1 MKRKFLLLPVVIGAF
16 FLITACADSEKNDST
31 TPPAQTYSI
40 SGKIDYTGKAISSA
54 KVCLDVNNN
63 GLADDTACYDTTD
76 GNYNFTSANNPDYYP
91 LAAYIK
97 ESQSQQVN
105 AKITVG
111 STEYDSI
118 LYAPRGKT
126 DTISIATTLAKSLMD
141 KDSSLTLAGAENT
154 ADTIIQK
161 ADNPAVVLTVYNNA
175 LNTASNSID
184 ISTSIRGLIYVIT
197 NKLSSETNITNNTI
211 ISVTQ
216 EEVNNAN
223 NAIKTEDDKQPQNP
237 DKTPLERIST
247 ILDNAQEM
255 PVIDLTQEKMAYYPN
270 GEFYDGHFSN
280 GRPVFIIQ
288 NLDTSVF
295 LNTPINV
302 DIVFWYIGY
311 SDKKYRGSY
320 DNSERL
326 FYLESDDYFNY
337 SSIEPCSGIIEDTYI
352 TFNDENVIQAMMNNT
367 DCMVAFN
374 NPNPAIPNYLDYMA
388 NCLETAKNEG
398 FTPVKAKYRVDTNN
412 LTNYSCGNN
421 K

>member
-1 MKRKFLLLPVVIGAF
+1 M
-16 FLITACADSEKNDST
+16 TACADSEKNDST
-31 TPPAQTYSI
+31 TPPAQSYNIT
-40 SGKIDYTGKAISSA
+40 GKIDYAGKTISYA

-63 GLADDTACYDTTD
+63 GLADDTSCIDTAD
-76 GNYNFTSANNPDYYP
+76 NNYNFTSVDNPTSYS
-91 LAAYIK
+91 LVAFIK
-97 ESQSQQVN
+97 EANTAVN
-105 AKITVG
+105 AKIIVDNI
-111 STEYDSI
+111 EYDSI
-118 LYAPRGKT
+118 LYAPKGKT
-126 DTISIATTLAKSLMD
+126 DIISIATTFAKSLMD
-141 KDSSLTLAGAENT
+141 KDSSLTLADAENT

-175 LNTASNSID
+175 LNTAPNSID

-211 ISVTQ
+211 ISSVTQ
-216 EEVNNAN
+216 EEVNTAN
-223 NAIKTEDDKQPQNP
+223 EAIKAEDDK
-237 DKTPLERIST
+237 TPFDRIST

-270 GEFYDGHFSN
+270 GEFYDGHISN

-288 NLDTSVF
+288 NLDASVF

-311 SDKKYRGSY
+311 KKYRGSY
-320 DNSERL
+320 DYSERL

-337 SSIEPCSGIIEDTYI
+337 SSIEPCSGIVEDTYI
-352 TFNDENVIQAMMNNT
+352 TINDENMIQAMMNNA
-367 DCMVAFN
+367 DCMVAFR
-374 NPNPAIPNYLDYMA
+374 NPDPTVPNYLNYVA

>member
-1 MKRKFLLLPVVIGAF
+1 MKIKFLLLPVVIGAF
-16 FLITACADSEKNDST
+16 FLMTACADSEKNDST
-31 TPPAQTYSI
+31 TPPAQSYNIT
-40 SGKIDYTGKAISSA
+40 GKIDYAGKTISSA

-63 GLADDTACYDTTD
+63 GLADDNACVDTSNGEYT
-76 GNYNFTSANNPDYYP
+76 FTSSNNPAYYP
-91 LAAYIK
+91 LAAFIT
-97 ESQSQQVN
+97 EDTSAAVN
-105 AKITVG
+105 AKITVNN
-111 STEYDSI
+111 SDYDSI

-126 DTISIATTLAKSLMD
+126 ETISIATTLAKSLMD
-141 KDSSLTLAGAENT
+141 KDSSLTLADAENT

-175 LNTASNSID
+175 LYTALNNID

-197 NKLSSETNITNNTI
+197 NKLSNETNITNNTI

-216 EEVNNAN
+216 EEVNTAN
-223 NAIKTEDDKQPQNP
+223 EAIKAEDDKLPQNP
-237 DKTPLERIST
+237 DKTPFDRIST

-270 GEFYDGHFSN
+270 GEFTNGHFSN

-311 SDKKYRGSY
+311 KKYRGSY
-320 DNSERL
+320 DYSERL

-337 SSIEPCSGIIEDTYI
+337 SSIEPCSGIVEDTYI
-352 TFNDENVIQAMMNNT
+352 TINDENMIQAMMNNT
-367 DCMVAFN
+367 DCMVAFK
-374 NPNPAIPNYLDYMA
+374 NPNPAVPNYLNYVV

>member
-31 TPPAQTYSI
+31 TPPAQSYNIT
-40 SGKIDYTGKAISSA
+40 GKIDYAGKTISTA

-63 GLADDTACYDTTD
+63 GLADDTSCIDTAD
-76 GNYNFTSANNPDYYP
+76 NNYNFTSVDNPASYS
-91 LAAYIK
+91 LVAFIK
-97 ESQSQQVN
+97 EANTALN
-105 AKITVG
+105 AKIIVDNI
-111 STEYDSI
+111 EYDSI
-118 LYAPRGKT
+118 LYAPKGKT
-126 DTISIATTLAKSLMD
+126 DIISIATTFAKSLMD
-141 KDSSLTLAGAENT
+141 KDSSLTLADAENT

-175 LNTASNSID
+175 LNTALNNID

-216 EEVNNAN
+216 EEVNTAN
-223 NAIKTEDDKQPQNP
+223 DAIKAEDDKLPQNP
-237 DKTPLERIST
+237 DKTPFDRIST

-326 FYLESDDYFNY
+326 FYLENDDYFNY

-352 TFNDENVIQAMMNNT
+352 TFNDENVIQAMMNNA

-374 NPNPAIPNYLDYMA
+374 NPNPAVPNYLNYVA

>member
-1 MKRKFLLLPVVIGAF
+1 MKIKFLLLPVVIGAF
-16 FLITACADSEKNDST
+16 FLMTACADSEKNDST
-31 TPPAQTYSI
+31 TPPAQSYNIT
-40 SGKIDYTGKAISSA
+40 GKIDYAGKTISYA

-63 GLADDTACYDTTD
+63 GLADDTSCIDTAD
-76 GNYNFTSANNPDYYP
+76 NNYNFTSVDNPTSYS
-91 LAAYIK
+91 LVAFIK
-97 ESQSQQVN
+97 EANTAVN
-105 AKITVG
+105 AKIIVDNI
-111 STEYDSI
+111 EYDSI
-118 LYAPRGKT
+118 LYAPKGKT
-126 DTISIATTLAKSLMD
+126 DIISIATTFAKSLMD
-141 KDSSLTLAGAENT
+141 KDSSLTLADAENT

-216 EEVNNAN
+216 EEVNTAN
-223 NAIKTEDDKQPQNP
+223 EAIKAEDDKLPQNP
-237 DKTPLERIST
+237 DKTPFDRIST

-270 GEFYDGHFSN
+270 GEFYDGHYSN

-311 SDKKYRGSY
+311 KKYRGSY
-320 DNSERL
+320 DYSERL

-337 SSIEPCSGIIEDTYI
+337 SSIEPCSGIVEDTYI
-352 TFNDENVIQAMMNNT
+352 TINDENMIQAMMNNA
-367 DCMVAFN
+367 DCMVAFK
-374 NPNPAIPNYLDYMA
+374 NPDPAVPNYLNYVA

>member
-1 MKRKFLLLPVVIGAF
+1 M
-16 FLITACADSEKNDST
+16 TACADSEKNDST
-31 TPPAQTYSI
+31 TPPAQSYNIT
-40 SGKIDYTGKAISSA
+40 GKIDYAGKTISTA

-63 GLADDTACYDTTD
+63 GLADDTSCIDTAD
-76 GNYNFTSANNPDYYP
+76 NNYNFTSVDNPTSYS
-91 LAAYIK
+91 LVAFIK
-97 ESQSQQVN
+97 EANTAVN
-105 AKITVG
+105 AKIIVDNI
-111 STEYDSI
+111 EYDSI
-118 LYAPRGKT
+118 LYAPKGKT
-126 DTISIATTLAKSLMD
+126 DIISIATTFAKSLMD
-141 KDSSLTLAGAENT
+141 KDSSLTLADAENT

-161 ADNPAVVLTVYNNA
+161 ADNPAVMLTVYNNA
-175 LNTASNSID
+175 LYTALNNID
-184 ISTSIRGLIYVIT
+184 ISTSIRGLVYVIT
-197 NKLSSETNITNNTI
+197 NKLSNETNITNNTI

-216 EEVNNAN
+216 EEVNTAN
-223 NAIKTEDDKQPQNP
+223 EAIKAEDDKLPQNP
-237 DKTPLERIST
+237 DKTPFDRIST

-295 LNTPINV
+295 FNTPINI

-311 SDKKYRGSY
+311 PYKKYRGSY

-326 FYLESDDYFNY
+326 FYLENDDYFNY

-367 DCMVAFN
+367 DCMVAFK
-374 NPNPAIPNYLDYMA
+374 NPNPAVPNYLNYVA

>member
-1 MKRKFLLLPVVIGAF
+1 MKIKFLLLPVVIGAF
-16 FLITACADSEKNDST
+16 FLMTACADSENNNNT
-31 TPPAQTYSI
+31 TPPAQSYNIT
-40 SGKIDYTGKAISSA
+40 GKIDYAGKTISYA

-63 GLADDTACYDTTD
+63 GLADDTSCIDTAD
-76 GNYNFTSANNPDYYP
+76 NNYNFTSVDNPTSYS
-91 LAAYIK
+91 LVAFIK
-97 ESQSQQVN
+97 EANTAVN
-105 AKITVG
+105 AKIIVDNI
-111 STEYDSI
+111 EYDSI
-118 LYAPRGKT
+118 LYAPKGKT
-126 DTISIATTLAKSLMD
+126 DIISIATTFAKSLMD
-141 KDSSLTLAGAENT
+141 KDSSLTLANAENT

-216 EEVNNAN
+216 EEVNTAN
-223 NAIKTEDDKQPQNP
+223 EAIKAEDDK
-237 DKTPLERIST
+237 TPFDRIST

-311 SDKKYRGSY
+311 KKYRGSY
-320 DNSERL
+320 DYSERL

-337 SSIEPCSGIIEDTYI
+337 SSIEPCSGIVEDTYI
-352 TFNDENVIQAMMNNT
+352 TINDENMIQAMMNNT
-367 DCMVAFN
+367 DCMVAFK
-374 NPNPAIPNYLDYMA
+374 NPNPAVPNYLNYVA

>member
-1 MKRKFLLLPVVIGAF
+1 M
-16 FLITACADSEKNDST
+16 TACADSEKNDST
-31 TPPAQTYSI
+31 TPPAQSYNIT
-40 SGKIDYTGKAISSA
+40 GKIDYAGKTISYA

-63 GLADDTACYDTTD
+63 GLADDTSCVDTVD
-76 GNYNFTSANNPDYYP
+76 NNYNFTSVDNPASYS
-91 LAAYIK
+91 LVAFIK
-97 ESQSQQVN
+97 EANTAVN
-105 AKITVG
+105 AKIIVDNI
-111 STEYDSI
+111 EYDSI
-118 LYAPRGKT
+118 LYAPKGKT
-126 DTISIATTLAKSLMD
+126 DIISIATTFAKSLMD
-141 KDSSLTLAGAENT
+141 KDSSLTLADAENT

-161 ADNPAVVLTVYNNA
+161 ADNPAVVLTVYNNS
-175 LNTASNSID
+175 LYNASYSID
-184 ISTSIRGLIYVIT
+184 FSTSIRGLVYVIT
-197 NKLSSETNITNNTI
+197 NKLSSETNITNNTLI
-211 ISVTQ
+211 LVTQ
-216 EEVNNAN
+216 EEVHTAN
-223 NAIKTEDDKQPQNP
+223 EAIKAEDDKLPQNP
-237 DKTPLERIST
+237 DKTPLDRIST

-255 PVIDLTQEKMAYYPN
+255 QVIDLTKEKMAYYPN

-337 SSIEPCSGIIEDTYI
+337 SSIEPCSGIVEDTYI
-352 TFNDENVIQAMMNNT
+352 TFNDENVIQAMMNNA
-367 DCMVAFN
+367 DCMIAFN
-374 NPNPAIPNYLDYMA
+374 NPNPAVPNYLNYMA

>member
-1 MKRKFLLLPVVIGAF
+1 M
-16 FLITACADSEKNDST
+16 TACADSEKNDST
-31 TPPAQTYSI
+31 TPPAQSYNIT
-40 SGKIDYTGKAISSA
+40 GKIDYAGKTISYA

-63 GLADDTACYDTTD
+63 GLADDTSCIDTAD
-76 GNYNFTSANNPDYYP
+76 NNYNFTSVDNPTSYS
-91 LAAYIK
+91 LVAFIK
-97 ESQSQQVN
+97 EANSAVN
-105 AKITVG
+105 AKIIVDNI
-111 STEYDSI
+111 EYDSI
-118 LYAPRGKT
+118 LYAPKGKT
-126 DTISIATTLAKSLMD
+126 DIISIATTFAKSLMD
-141 KDSSLTLAGAENT
+141 KDSSLTLADAENT

-216 EEVNNAN
+216 EEVNTAN
-223 NAIKTEDDKQPQNP
+223 DAIKAEDDKLPQNP
-237 DKTPLERIST
+237 DKTPLERIFT
-247 ILDNAQEM
+247 ILDNAQEI
-255 PVIDLTQEKMAYYPN
+255 PVIDLTKEKMAYYPN

-288 NLDTSVF
+288 NLNASVF
-295 LNTPINV
+295 FNTPINI

-311 SDKKYRGSY
+311 PYKKYRGSY

-326 FYLESDDYFNY
+326 FYLENDDYFNY
-337 SSIEPCSGIIEDTYI
+337 SSIEPCSGIVEDTYI
-352 TFNDENVIQAMMNNT
+352 TYTNENILQTMMNNA
-367 DCMVAFN
+367 DCMIAFN
-374 NPNPAIPNYLDYMA
+374 NPNPAVPNYLNYMA
-388 NCLETAKNEG
+388 NCLETIKNEG
-398 FTPVKAKYRVDTNN
+398 FNPVKAKYKVDTNN

>member
-16 FLITACADSEKNDST
+16 FLMTACADSEKNNST
-31 TPPAQTYSI
+31 TPPAQSYNIT
-40 SGKIDYTGKAISSA
+40 GKIDYAGKTISYA

-63 GLADDTACYDTTD
+63 GLADDTSCIDTAD
-76 GNYNFTSANNPDYYP
+76 NNYNFTSVDNPASYS
-91 LAAYIK
+91 LVAFIK
-97 ESQSQQVN
+97 EANTAVN
-105 AKITVG
+105 AKIIVDNI
-111 STEYDSI
+111 EYDSI
-118 LYAPRGKT
+118 LYAPKGKT
-126 DTISIATTLAKSLMD
+126 DIISIATTFAKSLMD
-141 KDSSLTLAGAENT
+141 KDSSLTLADAENT

-216 EEVNNAN
+216 EEVNTAN
-223 NAIKTEDDKQPQNP
+223 EAIKAEDDKLPQNP
-237 DKTPLERIST
+237 DKTPFDRIST

-288 NLDTSVF
+288 NLDASVF

-352 TFNDENVIQAMMNNT
+352 TFNDENILQTMMNNA
-367 DCMVAFN
+367 DCMVAFK
-374 NPNPAIPNYLDYMA
+374 NPNPAVPNYLNYMA
-388 NCLETAKNEG
+388 NCLETVKKEG

>member
-1 MKRKFLLLPVVIGAF
+1 M
-16 FLITACADSEKNDST
+16 TACADSEKNNST
-31 TPPAQTYSI
+31 TPPTQSYNIT
-40 SGKIDYTGKAISSA
+40 GKIDYAGKTISYA

-63 GLADDTACYDTTD
+63 GLADDTSCIDTAD
-76 GNYNFTSANNPDYYP
+76 NNYNFTSVDNPTSYS
-91 LAAYIK
+91 LVAFIK
-97 ESQSQQVN
+97 EANTAVN
-105 AKITVG
+105 AKIIVDNI
-111 STEYDSI
+111 EYDSI
-118 LYAPRGKT
+118 LYAPKSKT
-126 DTISIATTLAKSLMD
+126 DIISIATTFAKSLMD
-141 KDSSLTLAGAENT
+141 KDSSLTLADAENT

-216 EEVNNAN
+216 EEVNTAN
-223 NAIKTEDDKQPQNP
+223 EAIKAEDDK
-237 DKTPLERIST
+237 TPFDRIST

-270 GEFYDGHFSN
+270 GEFTNGHFSN

-311 SDKKYRGSY
+311 KKYRGSY
-320 DNSERL
+320 DYSERL

-337 SSIEPCSGIIEDTYI
+337 SSIEPCSGIVEDTYI
-352 TFNDENVIQAMMNNT
+352 TINDENMIKAMMNNA
-367 DCMVAFN
+367 DCMVAFK
-374 NPNPAIPNYLDYMA
+374 NPNPAVPNYLNYVA

>member
-1 MKRKFLLLPVVIGAF
+1 MKIKFLLLPVVIGAF
-16 FLITACADSEKNDST
+16 FLMTACADSEKNDST
-31 TPPAQTYSI
+31 TPPAQSYNIT
-40 SGKIDYTGKAISSA
+40 GKIDYEGKTISSA

-63 GLADDTACYDTTD
+63 GLADDNACVDTINGEYT
-76 GNYNFTSANNPDYYP
+76 FTSSNNPAYYP
-91 LAAYIK
+91 LAAFIT
-97 ESQSQQVN
+97 EDTSAAVN
-105 AKITVG
+105 AKIMVDNN
-111 STEYDSI
+111 EYDSI

-126 DTISIATTLAKSLMD
+126 DTISITTTLAKSLMD
-141 KDSSLTLAGAENT
+141 KDSALSLNNAET
-154 ADTIIQK
+154 QAEEIVKK
-161 ADNPAVVLTVYNNA
+161 AESPATVLTVYNNA
-175 LNTASNSID
+175 LNSANITN
-184 ISTSIRGLIYVIT
+184 ISTSIRGLVNVIT
-197 NKLSSETNITNNTI
+197 DKLNKETNITDNTNI
-211 ISVTQ
+211 TVSQ
-216 EEVNNAN
+216 EEVNTAN
-223 NAIKTEDDKQPQNP
+223 EAIKAEDDKLPQNP
-237 DKTPLERIST
+237 DKTPFDRIST

-288 NLDTSVF
+288 NLDASVF

-311 SDKKYRGSY
+311 KKYRGSY
-320 DNSERL
+320 DYSERL

-337 SSIEPCSGIIEDTYI
+337 SSIEPCSGIVEDTYI
-352 TFNDENVIQAMMNNT
+352 TINDENMIQAMMNNT
-367 DCMVAFN
+367 DCMVAFK
-374 NPNPAIPNYLDYMA
+374 NPDPAVPNYLNYVA

>member
-1 MKRKFLLLPVVIGAF
+1 M
-16 FLITACADSEKNDST
+16 TACADSENNNNT
-31 TPPAQTYSI
+31 TPPAQSYNIT
-40 SGKIDYTGKAISSA
+40 GKIDYAGKTISYA

-63 GLADDTACYDTTD
+63 GLADDTSCIDTAD
-76 GNYNFTSANNPDYYP
+76 NNYNFTSVDNPTSYS
-91 LAAYIK
+91 LVAFIK
-97 ESQSQQVN
+97 EANTAVN
-105 AKITVG
+105 AKIIVDNI
-111 STEYDSI
+111 EYDSI
-118 LYAPRGKT
+118 LYAPKGKT
-126 DTISIATTLAKSLMD
+126 DIISIATTFAKSLMD
-141 KDSSLTLAGAENT
+141 KDSSLTLANAENT

-216 EEVNNAN
+216 EEVNTAN
-223 NAIKTEDDKQPQNP
+223 EAIKAEDDK
-237 DKTPLERIST
+237 TPFDRIST

-311 SDKKYRGSY
+311 KKYRGSY
-320 DNSERL
+320 DYSERL

-337 SSIEPCSGIIEDTYI
+337 SSIEPCSGIVEDTYI
-352 TFNDENVIQAMMNNT
+352 TINDENMIQAMMNNT
-367 DCMVAFN
+367 DCMVAFK
-374 NPNPAIPNYLDYMA
+374 NPNPAVPNYLNYVA

>member
-1 MKRKFLLLPVVIGAF
+1 M
-16 FLITACADSEKNDST
+16 TACADSEKNDST
-31 TPPAQTYSI
+31 TPPAQSYNIT
-40 SGKIDYTGKAISSA
+40 GKIDYAGKTISYA

-63 GLADDTACYDTTD
+63 GLADDTSCIDTAD
-76 GNYNFTSANNPDYYP
+76 NNYNFTSVDNPTSYS
-91 LAAYIK
+91 LVAFIK
-97 ESQSQQVN
+97 EANTAVN
-105 AKITVG
+105 AKIIVDNI
-111 STEYDSI
+111 EYDSI
-118 LYAPRGKT
+118 LYAPKGKT
-126 DTISIATTLAKSLMD
+126 DIISIATTFAKSLMD
-141 KDSSLTLAGAENT
+141 KDSSLTLADAENT

-161 ADNPAVVLTVYNNA
+161 ADNPEIVLTVYNNA

-197 NKLSSETNITNNTI
+197 NKLSSETNITNNTN

-216 EEVNNAN
+216 EEVNTAN
-223 NAIKTEDDKQPQNP
+223 EAIKAEDDK
-237 DKTPLERIST
+237 TPFDRIST

-280 GRPVFIIQ
+280 GRPVFIVQ

-311 SDKKYRGSY
+311 PYKKYRGSY
-320 DNSERL
+320 DYSERL

-337 SSIEPCSGIIEDTYI
+337 SSIEPCSGIVEDTYI
-352 TFNDENVIQAMMNNT
+352 TFNENMIQAMMNNA
-367 DCMVAFN
+367 DCMVAFR
-374 NPNPAIPNYLDYMA
+374 NPDPAVPNYLNYVA

>member
-1 MKRKFLLLPVVIGAF
+1 MKKKFLLISAIIGVY
-16 FLITACADSEKNDST
+16 FLISACADSEKNDNT
-31 TPPAQTYSI
+31 TPPAQSYNVTGI
-40 SGKIDYTGKAISSA
+40 IDYAGKTISYA

-63 GLADDTACYDTTD
+63 GLADDTSCIDTAD
-76 GNYNFTSANNPDYYP
+76 NNYNFTSVDNPASYS
-91 LAAYIK
+91 LVAFIK
-97 ESQSQQVN
+97 EANTAVN
-105 AKITVG
+105 AKIIVDNI
-111 STEYDSI
+111 EYDSI
-118 LYAPRGKT
+118 LYAPKGKT
-126 DTISIATTLAKSLMD
+126 DIISIATTFAKSLMD
-141 KDSSLTLAGAENT
+141 KDSSLTLADAENT

-211 ISVTQ
+211 ISSVTQ
-216 EEVNNAN
+216 EEVNTAN
-223 NAIKTEDDKQPQNP
+223 EAIKAEDDK
-237 DKTPLERIST
+237 TPFDRIST

-311 SDKKYRGSY
+311 KKYRGSY
-320 DNSERL
+320 DYSERL
-326 FYLESDDYFNY
+326 FYLENDDYFNY
-337 SSIEPCSGIIEDTYI
+337 SSIEPCSGIVEDTYI
-352 TFNDENVIQAMMNNT
+352 TINDENMIQAMMNNT
-367 DCMVAFN
+367 DCMVAFK
-374 NPNPAIPNYLDYMA
+374 NPDPAVPNYLNYVA

>member
-16 FLITACADSEKNDST
+16 FLMTACADSEKNDST
-31 TPPAQTYSI
+31 TPPAQSYNIT
-40 SGKIDYTGKAISSA
+40 GKIDYAGKTISTA

-63 GLADDTACYDTTD
+63 GLADDTSCVDTAD
-76 GNYNFTSANNPDYYP
+76 NNYNFTSVDNPASYS
-91 LAAYIK
+91 LVAFIK
-97 ESQSQQVN
+97 EANTAVN
-105 AKITVG
+105 AKIIVDNI
-111 STEYDSI
+111 EYDSI
-118 LYAPRGKT
+118 LYAPKGKT
-126 DTISIATTLAKSLMD
+126 DIISIATTFAKSLMD
-141 KDSSLTLAGAENT
+141 KDSSLTLADAENT

-216 EEVNNAN
+216 EEVNTAN
-223 NAIKTEDDKQPQNP
+223 EAIKAEDDKLPQNP
-237 DKTPLERIST
+237 DKTPFDRIST

-280 GRPVFIIQ
+280 DRPVFIIQ
-288 NLDTSVF
+288 NLDASVF

-352 TFNDENVIQAMMNNT
+352 TFNDENILQTMMNNA
-367 DCMVAFN
+367 DCMVAFKDT
-374 NPNPAIPNYLDYMA
+374 NPAVPNYLNYMA
-388 NCLETAKNEG
+388 NCLETVKKEG

>member
-1 MKRKFLLLPVVIGAF
+1 M
-16 FLITACADSEKNDST
+16 TACADSEKNDST
-31 TPPAQTYSI
+31 TPPAQSYNIT
-40 SGKIDYTGKAISSA
+40 GKIDYAGKTISYA

-63 GLADDTACYDTTD
+63 GLADDTSCIDTAD
-76 GNYNFTSANNPDYYP
+76 NNYNFTSVDNPTSYS
-91 LAAYIK
+91 LVAFIK
-97 ESQSQQVN
+97 EANTAVN
-105 AKITVG
+105 AKIIVDNI
-111 STEYDSI
+111 EYDSI
-118 LYAPRGKT
+118 LYAPKGKT
-126 DTISIATTLAKSLMD
+126 DIISIATTFAKSLMD
-141 KDSSLTLAGAENT
+141 KDSSLTLADAENT

-216 EEVNNAN
+216 EEVNTAN
-223 NAIKTEDDKQPQNP
+223 EAIKAEDDK
-237 DKTPLERIST
+237 TPFDRIST

-288 NLDTSVF
+288 NLDASVF

-311 SDKKYRGSY
+311 KKYRGSY
-320 DNSERL
+320 DYSERL

-337 SSIEPCSGIIEDTYI
+337 SSIEPCSGIVEDTYI
-352 TFNDENVIQAMMNNT
+352 TINDENMIQAMMNNT
-367 DCMVAFN
+367 DCMVAFR
-374 NPNPAIPNYLDYMA
+374 NPDPAVPNYLNYVA

>member
-1 MKRKFLLLPVVIGAF
+1 MKIKFLLLPVVIGAF
-16 FLITACADSEKNDST
+16 FLMTACADSENNNNT
-31 TPPAQTYSI
+31 TPPAQSYNIT
-40 SGKIDYTGKAISSA
+40 GKIDYAGKTISYA

-63 GLADDTACYDTTD
+63 GLADDTSCIDTAD
-76 GNYNFTSANNPDYYP
+76 NNYNFTSVDNPTSYS
-91 LAAYIK
+91 LVAFIK
-97 ESQSQQVN
+97 EANTAVN
-105 AKITVG
+105 AKIIVDNI
-111 STEYDSI
+111 EYDSI
-118 LYAPRGKT
+118 LYAPKGKT
-126 DTISIATTLAKSLMD
+126 DIISIATTFAKSLMD
-141 KDSSLTLAGAENT
+141 KDSSLTLANAENT

-216 EEVNNAN
+216 EEVNTAN
-223 NAIKTEDDKQPQNP
+223 EAIKAEDDK
-237 DKTPLERIST
+237 TPFDRIST

-311 SDKKYRGSY
+311 KKYRGSY
-320 DNSERL
+320 DYSERL

-337 SSIEPCSGIIEDTYI
+337 SSIEPCSGIVEDTYI
-352 TFNDENVIQAMMNNT
+352 TINDENMIQAMMNNT
-367 DCMVAFN
+367 DCMVAFK
-374 NPNPAIPNYLDYMA
+374 NPDPAVPNYLNYVA

>member
-1 MKRKFLLLPVVIGAF
+1 MKIKFLLLPVVIGAF
-16 FLITACADSEKNDST
+16 FLMTACADSEKNNST
-31 TPPAQTYSI
+31 TPPTQSYNIT
-40 SGKIDYTGKAISSA
+40 GKIDYAGKTISYA

-63 GLADDTACYDTTD
+63 GLADDTSCIDTAD
-76 GNYNFTSANNPDYYP
+76 NNYNFTSVDNPTSYS
-91 LAAYIK
+91 LVAFIK
-97 ESQSQQVN
+97 EANTAVN
-105 AKITVG
+105 AKIIVDNI
-111 STEYDSI
+111 EYDSI
-118 LYAPRGKT
+118 LYAPKSKT
-126 DTISIATTLAKSLMD
+126 DIISIATTFAKSLMD
-141 KDSSLTLAGAENT
+141 KDSSLTLADAENT

-216 EEVNNAN
+216 EEVNTAN
-223 NAIKTEDDKQPQNP
+223 EAIKAEDDK
-237 DKTPLERIST
+237 TPFDRIST

-270 GEFYDGHFSN
+270 GEFTNGHFSN

-311 SDKKYRGSY
+311 KKYRGSY
-320 DNSERL
+320 DYSERL

-337 SSIEPCSGIIEDTYI
+337 SSIEPCSGIVEDTYI
-352 TFNDENVIQAMMNNT
+352 TINDENMIKAMMNNA
-367 DCMVAFN
+367 DCMVAFK
-374 NPNPAIPNYLDYMA
+374 NPNPAVPNYLNYVA

>member
-1 MKRKFLLLPVVIGAF
+1 MKKKFLLISAIIGVY
-16 FLITACADSEKNDST
+16 FLISACADSEKNDNT
-31 TPPAQTYSI
+31 TPPAQSYNIT
-40 SGKIDYTGKAISSA
+40 GKIDYAGKTISYA

-63 GLADDTACYDTTD
+63 GLADDTSCIDTAD
-76 GNYNFTSANNPDYYP
+76 NNYNFTSVDNPASYS
-91 LAAYIK
+91 LVAFIK
-97 ESQSQQVN
+97 EANTAVN
-105 AKITVG
+105 AKIIVDNI
-111 STEYDSI
+111 EYDSI
-118 LYAPRGKT
+118 LYAPKGKT
-126 DTISIATTLAKSLMD
+126 DIISIATTFAKSLMD
-141 KDSSLTLAGAENT
+141 KDSSLTLADAENT

-216 EEVNNAN
+216 EEVNTAN
-223 NAIKTEDDKQPQNP
+223 EAIKAEDDKLPQNP
-237 DKTPLERIST
+237 DKTPFDRIST

-255 PVIDLTQEKMAYYPN
+255 PVIDLTKEKMAYYPN

-311 SDKKYRGSY
+311 KKYRGSY
-320 DNSERL
+320 DYSERL

-337 SSIEPCSGIIEDTYI
+337 SSIEPCSGIVEDTYI
-352 TFNDENVIQAMMNNT
+352 TINDENMIQAMMNNT
-367 DCMVAFN
+367 DCMVAFK
-374 NPNPAIPNYLDYMA
+374 NPNPAVPNYLNYVA

>member
-31 TPPAQTYSI
+31 TPPAQSYNIT
-40 SGKIDYTGKAISSA
+40 GKIDYAGKTISTA

-63 GLADDTACYDTTD
+63 GLADDTSCIDTAD
-76 GNYNFTSANNPDYYP
+76 NNYNFTSVDNPASYS
-91 LAAYIK
+91 LVAFIK
-97 ESQSQQVN
+97 EANTALN
-105 AKITVG
+105 AKIIVDNI
-111 STEYDSI
+111 EYDSI
-118 LYAPRGKT
+118 LYAPKGKT
-126 DTISIATTLAKSLMD
+126 DIISIATTFAKSLMD
-141 KDSSLTLAGAENT
+141 KDSSLTLADAENT

-175 LNTASNSID
+175 LNTALNNID

-216 EEVNNAN
+216 EEVNTAN
-223 NAIKTEDDKQPQNP
+223 DAIKAEDDKLPQNP
-237 DKTPLERIST
+237 DKTPFDRIST

-255 PVIDLTQEKMAYYPN
+255 QVIDLTQEKMAYYPN
-270 GEFYDGHFSN
+270 GEFYDGHYSN

-288 NLDTSVF
+288 NLDASVF

-352 TFNDENVIQAMMNNT
+352 TFNDENVIQAMMNNA

-374 NPNPAIPNYLDYMA
+374 NPNPAVPNYLNYMA
-388 NCLETAKNEG
+388 NCLETAKKEG

>member
-1 MKRKFLLLPVVIGAF
+1 MKKNILFAVPLMTALLIS
-16 FLITACADSEKNDST
+16 ACADNGDDNNTS
-31 TPPAQTYSI
+31 PAPQTYSI
-40 SGKIDYTGKAISSA
+40 SGKIDYAGKAISSA

-76 GNYNFTSANNPDYYP
+76 GNYNFTAANNPAYYP

-97 ESQSQQVN
+97 ER
-105 AKITVG
+105 

-141 KDSSLTLAGAENT
+141 KDSSLSLTDAE
-154 ADTIIQK
+154 ARAEEIVKK
-161 ADNPAVVLTVYNNA
+161 ADSPATVLTVYNAA
-175 LNTASNSID
+175 LNDSSTNID

-270 GEFYDGHFSN
+270 GEFTNGHNSN

-320 DNSERL
+320 DYSERL

-337 SSIEPCSGIIEDTYI
+337 SSIKPCSGIIEDTYI
-352 TFNDENVIQAMMNNT
+352 TFNDENMFDTMVSQ
-367 DCMVAFN
+367 DCIIAFK
-374 NPNPAIPNYLDYMA
+374 NPNPAVPNYLNYMA

>member
-1 MKRKFLLLPVVIGAF
+1 MKIKFLLLPVVIGVF
-16 FLITACADSEKNDST
+16 FLMTACADSEKNDST
-31 TPPAQTYSI
+31 TPPAQSYNIT
-40 SGKIDYTGKAISSA
+40 GKIDYAGKTISYA

-63 GLADDTACYDTTD
+63 GLADDTSCIDTAD
-76 GNYNFTSANNPDYYP
+76 NNYNFTSVDNPTSYS
-91 LAAYIK
+91 LVAFIK
-97 ESQSQQVN
+97 EANTAVN
-105 AKITVG
+105 AKIIVDNI
-111 STEYDSI
+111 EYDSI
-118 LYAPRGKT
+118 LYAPKGKT
-126 DTISIATTLAKSLMD
+126 DIISIATTFAKSLMD
-141 KDSSLTLAGAENT
+141 KDSSLTLADAENT

-216 EEVNNAN
+216 EEVNTAN
-223 NAIKTEDDKQPQNP
+223 DAIKAEDDKLPQNP
-237 DKTPLERIST
+237 DKTPFDRIST

-270 GEFYDGHFSN
+270 GEFYDGHYSN

-311 SDKKYRGSY
+311 KKYRGSY
-320 DNSERL
+320 DYSERL

-337 SSIEPCSGIIEDTYI
+337 SSIEPCSGIVEDTYI
-352 TFNDENVIQAMMNNT
+352 TFNDENMIQAMMNNA
-367 DCMVAFN
+367 DCMVAFK
-374 NPNPAIPNYLDYMA
+374 NPDPAVPNYLNYVA

>member
-1 MKRKFLLLPVVIGAF
+1 MKIKFLLLPVVIGAF
-16 FLITACADSEKNDST
+16 FLMTACADSEKNDST
-31 TPPAQTYSI
+31 TPPAQSYNIT
-40 SGKIDYTGKAISSA
+40 GKIDYAGKTISYA

-63 GLADDTACYDTTD
+63 GLADDTSCIDTAD
-76 GNYNFTSANNPDYYP
+76 NNYNFTSVDNPTSYS
-91 LAAYIK
+91 LVAFIK
-97 ESQSQQVN
+97 EANTAVN
-105 AKITVG
+105 AKIIVDNI
-111 STEYDSI
+111 EYDSI
-118 LYAPRGKT
+118 LYAPKGKT
-126 DTISIATTLAKSLMD
+126 DIISIATTFAKSLMD
-141 KDSSLTLAGAENT
+141 KDSSLTLADAENT

-216 EEVNNAN
+216 EEVNTAN
-223 NAIKTEDDKQPQNP
+223 EAIKAEDDKLPQNP
-237 DKTPLERIST
+237 DKTPFDRIST

-311 SDKKYRGSY
+311 PYKKYRGSY

-352 TFNDENVIQAMMNNT
+352 TFNDENILQAMMNNA
-367 DCMVAFN
+367 DCMVAFK
-374 NPNPAIPNYLDYMA
+374 NPDPAVPNYLNYMA

>member
-1 MKRKFLLLPVVIGAF
+1 M
-16 FLITACADSEKNDST
+16 TACADSEKNDST
-31 TPPAQTYSI
+31 TPPAQSYNIT
-40 SGKIDYTGKAISSA
+40 GKIDYAGKTISYA

-63 GLADDTACYDTTD
+63 GLADDTSCIDTAD
-76 GNYNFTSANNPDYYP
+76 NNYNFTSVDNPTSYS
-91 LAAYIK
+91 LVAFIK
-97 ESQSQQVN
+97 EANTAVN
-105 AKITVG
+105 AKIIVDNI
-111 STEYDSI
+111 EYDSI
-118 LYAPRGKT
+118 LYAPKGKT
-126 DTISIATTLAKSLMD
+126 DIISIATTFAKSLMD
-141 KDSSLTLAGAENT
+141 KDSSLTLADAENT

-216 EEVNNAN
+216 EEVNTAN
-223 NAIKTEDDKQPQNP
+223 EAIKAEDDKLPQNP
-237 DKTPLERIST
+237 DKTPFDRIST

-311 SDKKYRGSY
+311 PYKKYRGSY

-352 TFNDENVIQAMMNNT
+352 TFNDENILQAMMNNA
-367 DCMVAFN
+367 DCMVAFK
-374 NPNPAIPNYLDYMA
+374 NPDPAVPNYLNYMA

>member
-1 MKRKFLLLPVVIGAF
+1 M
-16 FLITACADSEKNDST
+16 TACADSEKNDST
-31 TPPAQTYSI
+31 TPPAQSYNIT
-40 SGKIDYTGKAISSA
+40 GKIDYAGKTISYA

-63 GLADDTACYDTTD
+63 GLADDTSCIDTAD
-76 GNYNFTSANNPDYYP
+76 NNYNFTSVDNPASYS
-91 LAAYIK
+91 LVAFIK
-97 ESQSQQVN
+97 ESNTAVN
-105 AKITVG
+105 AKIIIDNI
-111 STEYDSI
+111 EYDSI
-118 LYAPRGKT
+118 LYAPKGKT
-126 DTISIATTLAKSLMD
+126 DIISIATTFAKSLMD
-141 KDSSLTLAGAENT
+141 KDSSLTLADAENT

-175 LNTASNSID
+175 LYTASNSID

-197 NKLSSETNITNNTI
+197 NKLSSETNITNNTN

-216 EEVNNAN
+216 EEVNTAN
-223 NAIKTEDDKQPQNP
+223 EAIKAEDDK
-237 DKTPLERIST
+237 TPFDRIST

-270 GEFYDGHFSN
+270 GEFYDGHVSN

-288 NLDTSVF
+288 NLDKSVF

-311 SDKKYRGSY
+311 KKYRGSY
-320 DNSERL
+320 DYSERL

-337 SSIEPCSGIIEDTYI
+337 SSIEPCSGIVEDTYI
-352 TFNDENVIQAMMNNT
+352 TINDENMIQAMMNNA
-367 DCMVAFN
+367 DCMVAFR
-374 NPNPAIPNYLDYMA
+374 NPDPAVPNYLNYVA

>member
-1 MKRKFLLLPVVIGAF
+1 M
-16 FLITACADSEKNDST
+16 TACADSEKNDST
-31 TPPAQTYSI
+31 TPPAQSYNIT
-40 SGKIDYTGKAISSA
+40 GKIDYEGKTISSA

-63 GLADDTACYDTTD
+63 GLADDNACVDTINGEYT
-76 GNYNFTSANNPDYYP
+76 FTSSNNPAYYP
-91 LAAYIK
+91 LAAFIT
-97 ESQSQQVN
+97 EDTSAAVN
-105 AKITVG
+105 AKIMVDNN
-111 STEYDSI
+111 EYDSI

-126 DTISIATTLAKSLMD
+126 DTISITTTLAKSLMD
-141 KDSSLTLAGAENT
+141 KDSALSLNNAET
-154 ADTIIQK
+154 QAEEIVKK
-161 ADNPAVVLTVYNNA
+161 AESPATVLTVYNNA
-175 LNTASNSID
+175 LNSANITN
-184 ISTSIRGLIYVIT
+184 ISTSIRGLVNVIT
-197 NKLSSETNITNNTI
+197 DKLNKETNITDNTNI
-211 ISVTQ
+211 TVSQ
-216 EEVNNAN
+216 EEVNTAN
-223 NAIKTEDDKQPQNP
+223 EAIKAEDDKLPQNP
-237 DKTPLERIST
+237 DKTPFDRIST

-311 SDKKYRGSY
+311 KKYRGSY
-320 DNSERL
+320 DYSERL

-337 SSIEPCSGIIEDTYI
+337 SSIEPCSGIVEDTYI
-352 TFNDENVIQAMMNNT
+352 TINDENMIQAMMNNT
-367 DCMVAFN
+367 DCMVAFK
-374 NPNPAIPNYLDYMA
+374 NPDPAVPNYLNYVA